1 MHDEF
6 VSSPDKFGNK
16 PVIIPVIMRKLLLFL
31 PLALVMGSCSNNPV
45 ENTHKEG
52 KNGRVYGGT
61 LRFNETDKFQTL
73 FPTLITDAISSHVAT
88 QIYEGLVKFDPRTLK
103 VIPCIAEKWD
113 VDASGTVYTFHLR
126 KDVKFHDDPCFAD
139 GKGRV
144 VTADDVKYSFES
156 LCRNDGNNANF
167 SSTFK
172 NRVVGANAF
181 YAAGAGAKAGS
192 LEGVKVVDPQ
202 TVQVTLEKPNISFP
216 YILANTAT
224 AILAHEAVEK
234 YGDRMHVGTGPFM
247 LASIANDTS
256 SLILVRNN
264 NYYGVDSAGNQLPF
278 LDSIKISYIDNKAA
292 ELDLFTKGQLDFVWG
307 LSSEA
312 VKTFVPQV
320 ISDFEQKP
328 PKFLLDH
335 SSEFVTQIYEFN
347 TTRPPFNNV
356 KVRQAFSYAIDRN
369 HIVDEVLARE
379 AYGPG
384 INGICPPALPG
395 YKASEIKGYEFVKV
409 TEDST
414 KIQKEKERALAR
426 KLLAEAGYPN
436 GKGFPNVKLV
446 LNSGGS
452 RNTQVAEEIQNQLRE
467 VLNVNI
473 EIANVSF
480 QQKLSDERF
489 ARADIFRSAWVA
501 DYPSAE
507 SFLSLFY
514 GADVPDSTS
523 QPSFPNTTRYR
534 NPEFDKLYDEARTA
548 KTAEQANKLFAQAEQ
563 LMMNDAPAMI
573 LWYDENYR
581 LTQYHVKNFFT
592 NPMRLLDF
600 SEVYLKDEPKKP
612 EGKDSTKN

>member
-1 MHDEF
+1 
-6 VSSPDKFGNK
+6 
-16 PVIIPVIMRKLLLFL
+16 MRKFLLFL
-31 PLALVMGSCSNNPV
+31 PFALLMGSCSNGPGD
-45 ENTHKEG
+45 NTHKEG
-52 KNGRVYGGT
+52 KGGRVYGGT

-88 QIYEGLVKFDPRTLK
+88 QIYEGLVKFDPRTLR
-103 VIPCIAEKWD
+103 VIPSIAEKWE
-113 VDASGTVYTFHLR
+113 VDPSGTTYTFHLR
-126 KDVKFHDDPCFAD
+126 KDVRFHDDPCFPD

-144 VTADDVKYSFES
+144 VTADDFKYSFES
-156 LCRNDGNNANF
+156 LCRNNGNNISFAT
-167 SSTFK
+167 TFK
-172 NRVVGANAF
+172 DRVVGANAF
-181 YAAGAGAKAGS
+181 FNAGAAAKTGS
-192 LEGVKVVDPQ
+192 LDGVKVIDAQ
-202 TVQVTLEKPNISFP
+202 TLQIKLEKPYISFL
-216 YILANTAT
+216 YILANCA
-224 AILAHEAVEK
+224 ASVLSHEAVEK
-234 YGDRMHVGTGPFM
+234 YGERMHVGTGPFIV
-247 LASIANDTS
+247 ASIANDTS
-256 SLILVRNN
+256 SLILVRNE
-264 NYYGVDSAGNQLPF
+264 NYYGVDSLGNSLPF
-278 LDSIKISYIDNKAA
+278 LDSIKVSYIDNKSA
-292 ELDLFTKGQLDFVWG
+292 ELDMFTQGQLDFVWG

-347 TTRPPFNNV
+347 TTKAPFNNV

-384 INGICPPALPG
+384 VNGICPPALPG
-395 YKASEIKGYEFVKV
+395 YKASDIKGYEIIK
-409 TEDST
+409 ESDDSI
-414 KIQKEKERALAR
+414 KIQKEAERTLAR
-426 KLLAEAGYPN
+426 KLLAEAGFPN
-436 GKGFPNVKLV
+436 GKGFPDVKLV
-446 LNSGGS
+446 LNSGGA
-452 RNTQVAEEIQNQLRE
+452 RNSLVAEEIQNQLRE

-480 QQKLSDERF
+480 QQKLSDEKY

-523 QPSFPNTTRYR
+523 KPSFPNTSRYR
-534 NPEFDKLYDEARTA
+534 NPDFDKLYDAGRTA
-548 KTAEQANKLFAQAEQ
+548 KTQEEANKLFAQAEQ
-563 LMMNDAPAMI
+563 LMMNDAPVII

-600 SEVYLKDEPKKP
+600 SEVYLKDEPKKA
-612 EGKDSTKN
+612 GDKDSAAKK